1 MVPVLSASPF
11 ELGEVSV
18 LAELE
23 FLPDQEL
30 MSLWEQTQ
38 LAMASIEGHGGSA
51 KMARAYEYAV
61 LMEMQRRLAGRS
73 AHELFGSDDIRLE
86 YDGKRLRPVEAK
98 N

>member
-1 MVPVLSASPF
+1 MVPVFSASSL

-38 LAMASIEGHGGSA
+38 FAMAAIEGRGGRA
-51 KMARAYEYAV
+51 RMARAYEYAV
-61 LMEMQRRLAGRS
+61 LMEMQRRLVGRS
-73 AHELFGSDDIRLE
+73 VHELFGSDDIRLE
-86 YDGKRLRPVEAK
+86 YDMIHHTEARG
-98 N
+98 